1 MKKAGRYLLFF
12 LWMGLSNGL
21 AQESNVQQKELEAQ
35 RQQLK
40 NEIKQIN
47 KLLFSN
53 TKTRKNALTEA
64 EDLQVKLN
72 VRSEL
77 IKVTNQQANLLTRR
91 ISINERNIAAQ
102 RKELEELK
110 EEYAKMIQKSYA
122 SKSLQNR
129 LMFLFSSENFL
140 QAYKRLQYL
149 KQYARFRRKQGQEI
163 AQKTKL
169 LQQLNQTLIDE
180 KAAKLVLIEE
190 NREVQASLQK
200 EQLEQQE
207 LIKSLK
213 QKERSLTAQ
222 IEKKEKQRRAIDKE
236 IDRLIREAIAASNK
250 AAGKKGKTTFEL
262 TPEAK
267 LIATNF
273 QANKGRLPWPLE
285 KGIVIQGFGRQ
296 RHPVVKTTTIQS
308 NGVVLATE
316 PAAQVRAVFEGE
328 VMSVIVIKGSN
339 PSVLI
344 RHGNFITLY
353 SNLGKLYVKKGDQV
367 KAKQPIGEVFTN
379 QQTGKTQIQFGI
391 FNNVKALNP
400 KDWIYQM

>member
-1 MKKAGRYLLFF
+1 MRKGVFFLLLF
-12 LWMGLSNGL
+12 WIGLGNGFT
-21 AQESNVQQKELEAQ
+21 QESSKQQKQLEAQ
-35 RQQLK
+35 RLQLK

-47 KLLFSN
+47 NLLFSN
-53 TKTRKNALTEA
+53 TKTRKNALSEV

-91 ISINERNIAAQ
+91 IGLNERTISDQ

-110 EEYAKMIQKSYA
+110 AEYAKMIQKSYA

-140 QAYKRLQYL
+140 QAYKRIQYL
-149 KQYARFRRKQGQEI
+149 KQYARYRRKQGIAIAEKTTLLQELNKTLNREK
-163 AQKTKL
+163 ATKL
-169 LQQLNQTLIDE
+169 S
-180 KAAKLVLIEE
+180 LIEE
-190 NREVQASLQK
+190 NRAVQK
-200 EQLEQQE
+200 ELEKERSQQQN
-207 LIKSLK
+207 LIKTLK
-213 QKERSLTAQ
+213 RKERSLAAQ
-222 IEKKEKQRRAIDKE
+222 IAEKKKQRKAIDRE
-236 IDRLIREAIAASNK
+236 INRLIREAIAASNK
-250 AAGKKGKTTFEL
+250 AAGKKGNQTFQL

-267 LIATNF
+267 LIAANF

-285 KGIVIQGFGRQ
+285 KGVVIQGFGRQ
-296 RHPVVKTTTIQS
+296 QHPVVKTTTIQS

-316 PAAQVRAVFEGE
+316 PSAEVRAVFEGE

-353 SNLGKLYVKKGDQV
+353 TNLAKLYVKKGEKV
-367 KAKQPIGEVFTN
+367 KAKQAIGEVFTN
-379 QQTGKTQIQFGI
+379 QQTGKTQLQFGI

-400 KDWIYQM
+400 KDWVYQM